1 MPDGPSTTGLED
13 IRLLNC
19 SLPELDLEEID
30 LSQELWGKKL
40 QFPLIINAL
49 TGGND
54 QAKSINRD
62 LAIVC
67 RKYGLAMAVGS
78 QTIALENPNRVESF
92 SIVRDYNPEGVVIAN
107 LGAGTGTNAAREA
120 VNMIAADAIQLH
132 LNVPQELAMPEG
144 ERCFRGIVDKV
155 AKIVNDSEVPVIAKE
170 VGFGLSRESVQQLYQ
185 VGVRVFD
192 IGGQGGT
199 NFIAIEDKRGGLFQ
213 GELDSWGIPT
223 AVSLAE
229 IVACVLP
236 ITIMASGGIRSAVE
250 VAKCL
255 AMGANMVGIAG
266 HFLKILL
273 SDGIDALDR
282 FICDFLY
289 RLKAVYVMCGAKDSA
304 ELRAKPL
311 IIMGDTAQWL
321 KARNV
326 DLRLWSKA

>member
-236 ITIMASGGIRSAVE
+236 ITIMASG
-250 VAKCL
+250 
-255 AMGANMVGIAG
+255 
-266 HFLKILL
+266 
-273 SDGIDALDR
+273 
-282 FICDFLY
+282 
-289 RLKAVYVMCGAKDSA
+289 
-304 ELRAKPL
+304 EL
-311 IIMGDTAQWL
+311 
-321 KARNV
+321 
-326 DLRLWSKA
+326 DLR